1 MIPRFRPDRGGGV
14 RRGKARAR
22 LVTLAKITFILESV
36 CSFARARGRRGMAES
51 RGGGELGSLGVA
63 GIVRFKSHGVR
74 FFLEGERIPNRHH
87 RSHRRFR
94 DVFYVEGNERGRG
107 GKAQAANARTRPRR
121 AAYAALDARPSSTA
135 ACARRRDAGRHAE
148 P

>member
-1 MIPRFRPDRGGGV
+1 MALLVWPASSVSNLTASVFFW
-14 RRGKARAR
+14 KANEYR
-22 LVTLAKITFILESV
+22 
-36 CSFARARGRRGMAES
+36 
-51 RGGGELGSLGVA
+51 
-63 GIVRFKSHGVR
+63 IV
-74 FFLEGERIPNRHH
+74 IIA
-87 RSHRRFR
+87 RRFR

-107 GKAQAANARTRPRR
+107 GKAQAADARTRPRR